1 MLSVKNKI
9 FSPGIKGK
17 LTILISISIF
27 LFVLLFLT
35 LLLIA
40 GKEQKEST
48 IKNEL
53 IAAIEENAGR
63 IRFRDSGIFLNS
75 LYFVQDNI
83 YTSLYDDK
91 KEFIYGEIPQNFPV
105 YTDFTINRLKT
116 TGHFYIYDIQKEIQS
131 KKIFVRG
138 IISVASAKQT
148 FSILFYTILAF
159 LPLLAFLTI
168 ILSRLFINKSFQP
181 IEHIITTAQEIQ
193 NKRDFSLRIQ
203 LPGKSRDE
211 IHALARTFDA
221 LFETTEQAFIKE
233 KQFTSN
239 ASHEIRTPISVIIAQ
254 CELALENEQSTEN
267 QKALHTILWNAKKIS
282 QLTSQLLLLTKA
294 EQNTDIL
301 ERENINFSE
310 LAEIIAEQQKELAEE
325 KGLFFSSS
333 IENAIFFYGDPTL
346 LTSALINLFS
356 NAIHYNKEHG
366 KINFTLSQNENTI
379 HGKISDTGIGIS
391 EHDLPKI
398 WERFYQ
404 VDAARNKKEYSGFG
418 LGLSLVKWIFEAHQ
432 GKITVSSALGKGTI
446 VQFAL
451 PKNI

>member
-17 LTILISISIF
+17 LTILISASIF
-27 LFVLLFLT
+27 FLVLLFLS

-40 GKEQKEST
+40 GKEQKESA

-53 IAAIEENAGR
+53 IATIEENAKK
-63 IRFRDSGIFLNS
+63 IRLRDNGIILNP
-75 LYFVQDNI
+75 LYFIQDNV
-83 YTSLYDDK
+83 YTSLYDEEGD
-91 KEFIYGEIPQNFPV
+91 FIYGEIPQNFPI
-105 YTDFTINRLKT
+105 YTDFTVNRLKKID
-116 TGHFYIYDIQKEIQS
+116 HFYIYDIQKEIQN
-131 KKIFVRG
+131 KKIFLRG

-159 LPLLAFLTI
+159 LPLLAILTI
-168 ILSRLFINKSFQP
+168 ILARLFINKSFQP
-181 IEHIITTAQEIQ
+181 IEHIIATAQEIQ
-193 NKRDFSLRIQ
+193 NKKDFSLRIQ
-203 LPGKSRDE
+203 LPGQSQDE
-211 IHALARTFDA
+211 IHALAHTFDG

-254 CELALENEQSTEN
+254 CELALENEQNTEN

-282 QLTSQLLLLTKA
+282 RLTSQLLLLTKA
-294 EQNTDIL
+294 EQNSDIV
-301 ERENINFSE
+301 EREKINLSE
-310 LAEIIAEQQKELAEE
+310 LTELIAEQQKELAEE
-325 KGLFFSSS
+325 KGLSFSAS
-333 IENAIFFYGDPTL
+333 IENEIFFYGDPTL

-356 NAIHYNKEHG
+356 NAIQYNKEHG
-366 KINFTLSQNENTI
+366 KINFTLSQNEKSI
-379 HGKISDTGIGIS
+379 LGKISDTGIGIS
-391 EHDLPKI
+391 EYDLPKI

-404 VDAARNKKEYSGFG
+404 VDTARNKKEYSGFG

-432 GKITVSSALGKGTI
+432 GKISISSALGKGTI
-446 VQFAL
+446 VQFVL

>member
-1 MLSVKNKI
+1 MLSVKNKV
-9 FSPGIKGK
+9 FSLGIKSK
-17 LTILISISIF
+17 LTILISASIF
-27 LFVLLFLT
+27 LFVLMFLI
-35 LLLIA
+35 LLLIV

-53 IAAIEENAGR
+53 IAAIEENAAR
-63 IRFRDSGIFLNS
+63 IRIRDNGIILDS
-75 LYFVQDNI
+75 LYFIQDNI
-83 YTSLYDDK
+83 YTSLYDEE
-91 KEFIYGEIPQNFPV
+91 KEFIFGEIPQDFPM
-105 YTDFTINRLKT
+105 YTDFTINSLKKT
-116 TGHFYIYDIQKEIQS
+116 DHFYIYDIQKEIQN

-159 LPLLAFLTI
+159 LPLLAILTI
-168 ILSRLFINKSFQP
+168 IVARLLINKSFQP
-181 IEHIITTAQEIQ
+181 IEHILATAQEIQ
-193 NKRDFSLRIQ
+193 SKKDFSLRIH
-203 LPGKSRDE
+203 LPGQSQDE
-211 IHALARTFDA
+211 IHALAHTFDG
-221 LFETTEQAFIKE
+221 LFETTEQAFLKE

-254 CELALENEQSTEN
+254 CELALENEQNSEN
-267 QKALHTILWNAKKIS
+267 QKALQTILWNAKKIS

-294 EQNTDIL
+294 EQHTDIV
-301 ERENINFSE
+301 EREKINLSE
-310 LAEIIAEQQKELAEE
+310 LAEIIAKQQKELAEE
-325 KGLFFSSS
+325 KGLTFSSS

-346 LTSALINLFS
+346 LTSAFINLFS
-356 NAIHYNKEHG
+356 NAIYYNKEHG
-366 KINFTLSQNENTI
+366 KINFTLSQSEKSI

-404 VDAARNKKEYSGFG
+404 VDTARNKKEYPGFG

-432 GKITVSSALGKGTI
+432 GKITISSALGKGTI
-446 VQFAL
+446 VQFVL